1 MPDPITEELFRNAIS
16 AVGDEMV
23 LTIYRT
29 AYSGVLKNIMD
40 FSAAICDAEGRLVAQ
55 GLSLPGHLCS
65 IPVALQAV
73 LQHFGSDIAEG
84 DIFINN
90 DPYDGGMHL
99 PDIFIFRP
107 LFAAGAVIAFAAT
120 ICHHTDVG
128 GRVPGSNASDS
139 TEIYAEGLRIPPLKL
154 YEAGKPGVR
163 RHSVTTRRLRD
174 RRPRH
179 GRSRGTLRRRCG
191 AATDDRDHGLF
202 RAHHQ
207 TLPERTF

>member
-1 MPDPITEELFRNAIS
+1 MRTSDPITAELFRNAL
-16 AVGDEMV
+16 AALGDEMV

-40 FSAAICDAEGRLVAQ
+40 YSAAICDAQGRLVAQ
-55 GLSLPGHLCS
+55 GLSLPGHLCT

-73 LQHFGSDIAEG
+73 LATFGDDVHPG

-99 PDIFIFRP
+99 PDIFIFKP
-107 LFAAGAVIAFAAT
+107 LFAAGHHDRRPIAFAAT

-139 TEIYAEGLRIPPLKL
+139 LEIYARVCGF
-154 YEAGKPGVR
+154 R
-163 RHSVTTRRLRD
+163 R
-174 RRPRH
+174 
-179 GRSRGTLRRRCG
+179 
-191 AATDDRDHGLF
+191 
-202 RAHHQ
+202 
-207 TLPERTF
+207 